1 MIAAC
6 IVVTLAACGK
16 DSGSSAGAGTGAGSQ
31 IESAQGKAEEPAQD
45 DAAAAQD
52 KSEESAQYDAA
63 AAQAKDSTETKDSTA
78 ATDSAE
84 VKDSAVTTGAAE
96 ATDSTDA
103 SGTAQAADPAQEA
116 AVAARTGQ
124 TSVSDAIADAAD
136 AAAAAAEEEAP
147 VDHIDYQVL
156 VNKLHPL
163 PKGWEDALQ
172 TVHMTNS
179 VGDDVEVEAMA
190 YDFYQQLKADLESE
204 GIYIDLDSAY
214 RSVGEQQRIW
224 DDFTEKYGADYTRKT
239 VAVPG
244 YSEHHTGL
252 ALDLFLIVDGEPVVE
267 NEDLV
272 KYTDIWEKIHR
283 KLRVTSVLHLSG
295 VPPFVPKNIITY

>member
-1 MIAAC
+1 MRHMWKKISSILIAYC
-6 IVVTLAACGK
+6 MVVTLAACGGNA
-16 DSGSSAGAGTGAGSQ
+16 GSSTGAAANSK
-31 IESAQGKAEEPAQD
+31 ESTVTTGT
-45 DAAAAQD
+45 AAAIDTA
-52 KSEESAQYDAA
+52 
-63 AAQAKDSTETKDSTA
+63 ETKGTADTKESTVTTGTAA
-78 ATDSAE
+78 ATD
-84 VKDSAVTTGAAE
+84 TAE

-103 SGTAQAADPAQEA
+103 SDTAQAADPAQEA

-124 TSVSDAIADAAD
+124 TSVPDAIADAAD

>member
-1 MIAAC
+1 M
-6 IVVTLAACGK
+6 VVTLAACGK
-16 DSGSSAGAGTGAGSQ
+16 DSGSSAGAGAGAGSQ
-31 IESAQGKAEEPAQD
+31 IESAQDKA
-45 DAAAAQD
+45 
-52 KSEESAQYDAA
+52 EESAQDDAA

-78 ATDSAE
+78 ATDTAE
-84 VKDSAVTTGAAE
+84 AKDSAVTTGTAE
-96 ATDSTDA
+96 STDSTETKDSA
-103 SGTAQAADPAQEA
+103 QAKAGTAATVTAAAAGTAQAADTAQEA

-124 TSVSDAIADAAD
+124 TSVPDAIADAAD

-295 VPPFVPKNIITY
+295 VPPFVSKNIITY

>member
-6 IVVTLAACGK
+6 MVVTLAACGK
-16 DSGSSAGAGTGAGSQ
+16 DSGSSAGAGAGAGSQ
-31 IESAQGKAEEPAQD
+31 IESAQDKA
-45 DAAAAQD
+45 
-52 KSEESAQYDAA
+52 EESAQDDAA
-63 AAQAKDSTETKDSTA
+63 AAQAKDSTETKDSAA
-78 ATDSAE
+78 ATDTAE
-84 VKDSAVTTGAAE
+84 ARDSAVTTGAAE

-103 SGTAQAADPAQEA
+103 AGTAQAADTAQEA

-124 TSVSDAIADAAD
+124 TSVPDAIADAAD

-295 VPPFVPKNIITY
+295 VPPFVSKNIITY